1 MASTSTRT
9 TSERLIETL
18 QIPESW
24 PDSVAVTS
32 GVKLIET
39 HISWVLLTDE
49 FAWKIKKPVK
59 FDFLDFSTL
68 KQREHFCHEELRLN
82 RRFAPDLYLDV
93 VTITGSPDRPVIE
106 IPTATSHANHDK
118 PPMEFAVRMRR
129 FDQSQLLSWLAD
141 SGQLDASIIDPLADS
156 VAAFHADA
164 EPLTDAEPLPQ
175 TRVAPSPSGKNVDR
189 RMVELLAEAVHDN
202 FSSLQERLR
211 DPGRQK
217 LLTRLENWSDFELT
231 SLENILCF
239 RRDNGMVRNCHG
251 DLHLG
256 NIALIDDAVCLFDCI
271 EFNDEFRWIDVMSEV
286 AFVVMDLEERGLSES
301 GWRFLNRY
309 LERSGD
315 YEGVSVLPFFLVYRA
330 LVRAKID
337 AIRLQDSSIGS
348 SESSTA
354 PRLQRD
360 LQRCLAVAD
369 RDHDLLMPTLILMH
383 GVSGSGKSYVSQHLL
398 EKLPAIRV
406 RSDVERKR
414 MFGLAAEDRPDATTK
429 TTMYSSDASHRTYDQ
444 LLYLADTL
452 ILSGYPVI
460 IDATF
465 LSEESRQPFLK
476 MASSHNAKTFIVDC
490 HAPTETLRDRVR
502 RRASANRDASDADLT
517 VLMDQLSAI
526 DRPADSEASH
536 VLRID
541 TSGDDPLNNA
551 VSEIRQRLQAAGMA
565 VRH

>member
-1 MASTSTRT
+1 MASTSRLT
-9 TSERLIETL
+9 TSQRLIGAL

-24 PDSVAVTS
+24 PDSVAVTL
-32 GVKLIET
+32 GVELIET

-68 KQREHFCHEELRLN
+68 KRREHFCQEELRLN
-82 RRFAPDLYLDV
+82 RRFAPHLYLDV
-93 VTITGSPDRPVIE
+93 VTITGSPDSPVIK
-106 IPTATSHANHDK
+106 IPTAPSHANHDE
-118 PPMEFAVRMRR
+118 PPIEFAVRMRR
-129 FDQSQLLSWLAD
+129 FDQSQLLSRLAD
-141 SGQLDASIIDPLADS
+141 SGQLDASIVDQLADS
-156 VAAFHADA
+156 VAAAHADA
-164 EPLTDAEPLPQ
+164 EPLTQ
-175 TRVAPSPSGKNVDR
+175 TRVAPSPSQRNVDR

-202 FSSLQERLR
+202 FSNLQERLR
-211 DPGRQK
+211 DRARQN

-239 RRDNGMVRNCHG
+239 RRENGMVRNCHG

-256 NIALIDDAVCLFDCI
+256 NIALIADAVCLFDCI
-271 EFNDEFRWIDVMSEV
+271 DFNEEFRWIDVMSEV
-286 AFVVMDLEERGLSES
+286 AFVVMDLEERGLPES

-315 YEGVSVLPFFLVYRA
+315 YEGVYVLPFFLVYRA

-348 SESSTA
+348 SGSSTEH
-354 PRLQRD
+354 RLQRD

-383 GVSGSGKSYVSQHLL
+383 GVSGSGKSHVSQHLL
-398 EKLPAIRV
+398 ENLPAIRV

-414 MFGLAAEDRPDATTK
+414 MSGLAAEDRPDSATK
-429 TTMYSSDASHRTYDQ
+429 ISMYSSDASHRTYDQ

-476 MASSHNAKTFIVDC
+476 MASSHNARTFIVDC
-490 HAPTETLRDRVR
+490 HAPTEILRDRVSR
-502 RRASANRDASDADLT
+502 RVSVNRDASDADLT
-517 VLMDQLSAI
+517 VLMDQLSVI
-526 DRPADSEASH
+526 DGPADSEASH
-536 VLRID
+536 VLRVD
-541 TSGDDPLNNA
+541 TSGDDPLNTA
-551 VSEIRQRLQAAGMA
+551 VSEIRQRLQAAGMTA
-565 VRH
+565 PH